1 MQYNPLGKTDLR
13 VSRLCLGC
21 MTFGEPDRGNH
32 AWTLPEESSRPIIK
46 RALEGGINFF
56 DTANSYSDGSSEE
69 IVGRALRDFARREDV
84 VVATKVFHRVGDLP
98 EGLSRAQIL
107 RSIDDSLRRLGMDYV
122 DILQIHRWD
131 YNTPIEET
139 LEALNDVVKAGK
151 ARYIGASSMHSSQF
165 AQALELQKQHGWA
178 QFVSMQDHYNLI
190 YREEEREMLPL
201 CYQEGV
207 AVIPWSPLARGRLT
221 RPWGETTA
229 RLVSD
234 EVGKNLY
241 KESDENDA
249 QIAERLTGVSEELG
263 ATRAQVAL
271 AWLLSKPGIKRALEG
286 GINFFDTANSYSDG
300 SSEEIVGRALRDF
313 ARREDVV
320 VATKVFH
327 RVGDLPEGLSRAQ
340 ILRSIDDSL
349 RRLGMDYVDILQIH
363 RWDYNTPIEE
373 TLEALNDVVKAGKA
387 RYIGASSMHS
397 SQFAQALELQK
408 QHGWAQ
414 FVSMQDHYN
423 LIYRE
428 EEREMLPLCYQEG
441 VAVIPWS
448 PLARGRLT
456 RPWGETTARLV
467 SDEVGKNLYKE
478 SDENDA
484 QIAERL
490 TGVSEELGATRAQ
503 VALAWLLSKP
513 GIAAPIIG
521 TSREEQLDELLN
533 AVDITLKPEQI
544 AELETPYKP
553 HPVVGF
559 K

>member
-1 MQYNPLGKTDLR
+1 MQYNTLGKTDLR

-56 DTANSYSDGSSEE
+56 DTANSYSAGSSEE
-69 IVGRALRDFARREDV
+69 IVGRALRDFARREEV

-107 RSIDDSLRRLGMDYV
+107 RSIDDSLRRLSMDYV

-151 ARYIGASSMHSSQF
+151 ARYIGASSMHAAQF
-165 AQALELQKQHGWA
+165 AQALALQKQHGWA

-201 CYQEGV
+201 CYHEGI

-229 RLVSD
+229 RSVSD
-234 EVGKNLY
+234 EFGKTLY
-241 KESDENDA
+241 SESDENDA
-249 QIAERLTGVSEELG
+249 RIAERLTGVSE
-263 ATRAQVAL
+263 
-271 AWLLSKPGIKRALEG
+271 
-286 GINFFDTANSYSDG
+286 D
-300 SSEEIVGRALRDF
+300 
-313 ARREDVV
+313 
-320 VATKVFH
+320 
-327 RVGDLPEGLSRAQ
+327 
-340 ILRSIDDSL
+340 
-349 RRLGMDYVDILQIH
+349 
-363 RWDYNTPIEE
+363 
-373 TLEALNDVVKAGKA
+373 
-387 RYIGASSMHS
+387 
-397 SQFAQALELQK
+397 
-408 QHGWAQ
+408 
-414 FVSMQDHYN
+414 
-423 LIYRE
+423 
-428 EEREMLPLCYQEG
+428 
-441 VAVIPWS
+441 
-448 PLARGRLT
+448 
-456 RPWGETTARLV
+456 
-467 SDEVGKNLYKE
+467 
-478 SDENDA
+478 
-484 QIAERL
+484 
-490 TGVSEELGATRAQ
+490 LGATRAQ

-521 TSREEQLDELLN
+521 TSREEQLDELLG
-533 AVDITLKPEQI
+533 AVDLTLKPEQI
-544 AELETPYKP
+544 AELETPYKQ